1 MTFLCTFIMT
11 LLIFSLRA
19 ALFLLFLLTQS
30 LSPRCESLS
39 ASHLGCFQAW
49 KFCMM
54 ALNAPYIS
62 LVVFC
67 FLVLSVCLALVD
79 LMHVSRP
86 EMAR

>member
-11 LLIFSLRA
+11 ILIFSLRA

-30 LSPRCESLS
+30 LSLCCESLS
-39 ASHLGCFQAW
+39 ASHQRCCQAW

-54 ALNAPYIS
+54 TLNAPYIS

-67 FLVLSVCLALVD
+67 FLMLSVCLALTD
-79 LMHVSRP
+79 LTHVSRP
-86 EMAR
+86 EMTR